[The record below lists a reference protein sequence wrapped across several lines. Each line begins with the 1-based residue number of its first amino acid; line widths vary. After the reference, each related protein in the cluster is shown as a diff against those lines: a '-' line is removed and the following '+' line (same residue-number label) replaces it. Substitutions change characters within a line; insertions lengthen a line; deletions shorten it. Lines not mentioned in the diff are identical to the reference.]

1 MIAAFPLM
9 LVPLALYNLAMIGLM
24 GEGGAAAL
32 DKVVLSLSMLSGAVW
47 TMSLGDLMI
56 VIGLVALFF
65 EIVKATR
72 TGSGSLI
79 NHMLSLV
86 VFILFL
92 VEFLLVQG
100 AATQI
105 FFIYDHRLPR
115 RDRRLRHLDPYGR
128 TRRVHRIV
136 GSTSRTVRSDF
147 PPGIAS

>member
-1 MIAAFPLM
+1 MSFTVLS
-9 LVPLALYNLAMIGLM
+9 LFLYSLPSFL
-24 GEGGAAAL
+24 AAAL
-32 DKVVLSLSMLSGAVW
+32 LKNFVAIGFNDFLQDPVIPIVVS
-47 TMSLGDLMI
+47 I

-105 FFIYDHRLPR
+105 FFILMTIAFLDVIGGFVISIRTAG
-115 RDRRLRHLDPYGR
+115 RDVSIGL
-128 TRRVHRIV
+128 
-136 GSTSRTVRSDF
+136 
-147 PPGIAS
+147 

>member
-47 TMSLGDLMI
+47 TVSLGDLMI

-105 FFIYDHRLPR
+105 FFILMTIAFLDVIGGFVISIRTAG
-115 RDRRLRHLDPYGR
+115 RDVSIGL
-128 TRRVHRIV
+128 
-136 GSTSRTVRSDF
+136 
-147 PPGIAS
+147 

>member
-32 DKVVLSLSMLSGAVW
+32 DKVVLSLSMLSGAIW

-105 FFIYDHRLPR
+105 FFILMTIAFLDVIGGFVISIRTAG
-115 RDRRLRHLDPYGR
+115 RDVSIGL
-128 TRRVHRIV
+128 
-136 GSTSRTVRSDF
+136 
-147 PPGIAS
+147 

>member
-72 TGSGSLI
+72 HNSGSLI

-86 VFILFL
+86 VFVAFL
-92 VEFLLVQG
+92 IEFLLVSG

-105 FFIYDHRLPR
+105 FFILMTIAFVDVIGGFAVSIRSAG
-115 RDRRLRHLDPYGR
+115 RDVSIGL
-128 TRRVHRIV
+128 
-136 GSTSRTVRSDF
+136 
-147 PPGIAS
+147 